1 MPLPLIVAG
10 IAGLAM
16 AGKVASD
23 MDEAK
28 KYANWAKEE
37 ADEGNEY
44 LEKAKE
50 YQEDIEYY
58 IDSASRI
65 VRSAKENGI
74 KILIKNFVHFKDIDL
89 KNDKYSLLIKQIEDD
104 IRRYNL
110 EISMDDIFSI
120 NANIRTIA
128 NKLGINISKFET
140 SKELVE
146 DVGIETAAGL
156 MTHGILAAGIGGVG
170 ALLGAEFVMATG
182 VGAIVLAPVV
192 LAVSS
197 DKVKEAKNAY
207 YEAKDFKNEAL
218 AEKEKWRGI
227 LEYIYMFHDVASYY
241 DDFLSSTVDV
251 SNFWLKK
258 YLTELKELETVD
270 NVISNSPAIVAKN
283 IITLAYLNKFVQYE
297 YISNREAGDLDNLI
311 DWIKWNAED
320 EMDKFNK
327 LEREIKAIKNN

>member
-1 MPLPLIVAG
+1 MAIPLIVAG
-10 IAGLAM
+10 LAGLAM

-74 KILIKNFVHFKDIDL
+74 EILIKNFVHFKDIDL
-89 KNDKYSLLIKQIEDD
+89 RDNKYDSLTKQIEND
-104 IRRYNL
+104 IKRYNL
-110 EISMDDIFSI
+110 KISMNDVFNI
-120 NANIRTIA
+120 NANIRAIA

-156 MTHGILAAGIGGVG
+156 MAHGTLAAGIGGVG

-182 VGAIVLAPVV
+182 VGAIVLAPFV

-197 DKVKEAKNAY
+197 DKVKEAENAY
-207 YEAKDFKNEAL
+207 YEAKDFKNKAK

-227 LEYIYMFHDVASYY
+227 LEYIYMFYDVARYY
-241 DDFLSSTVDV
+241 DSFISNTVDV

-258 YLTELKELETVD
+258 YLNKLKELQTAE
-270 NVISNSPAIVAKN
+270 NVVSSELSIVAKN
-283 IITLAYLNKFVQYE
+283 IITLAYLNKFIQYE
-297 YISNREAGDLDNLI
+297 YISNSQAGDLDRLI
-311 DWIKWNAED
+311 NWIKWNADD